1 MKHLFSVVFFCVAL
15 FSFASTQGIAR
26 EADVS
31 TPTPDLAYGAY
42 QRGDFKAAM
51 AEAKKRLQTNPKD
64 PAALGLIGQLY
75 MEGAGVSR
83 DAKAAMDWFRRAAD
97 VGNGESA
104 YIYGAA
110 LLQGLNVAKDRVRA
124 NFYLQ
129 KAAAQNHGAA
139 LHLLGEMELEN
150 DGRPSDFVKALD
162 YFKRADA
169 LGEADASYALGV
181 LYKTGKGVEKDLSQ
195 AAIYFKR
202 AADLDLPAAMVEYAI
217 MLFNGAVAPRDQA
230 AAMTLLRRAAVRD
243 NSVAQNRLAHIYAQG
258 LGVPTDLPEARYW
271 RDKARSGGLTDASLD
286 FLSNIPAKKMTEEKS
301 GPLLVQP
308 KATMPTQQN
317 PASSRPDL
325 FSAPIKQ

>member
-104 YIYGAA
+104 YIYGA
-110 LLQGLNVAKDRVRA
+110 
-124 NFYLQ
+124 
-129 KAAAQNHGAA
+129 
-139 LHLLGEMELEN
+139 
-150 DGRPSDFVKALD
+150 P
-162 YFKRADA
+162 
-169 LGEADASYALGV
+169 
-181 LYKTGKGVEKDLSQ
+181 
-195 AAIYFKR
+195 
-202 AADLDLPAAMVEYAI
+202 
-217 MLFNGAVAPRDQA
+217 
-230 AAMTLLRRAAVRD
+230 
-243 NSVAQNRLAHIYAQG
+243 
-258 LGVPTDLPEARYW
+258 
-271 RDKARSGGLTDASLD
+271 
-286 FLSNIPAKKMTEEKS
+286 
-301 GPLLVQP
+301 
-308 KATMPTQQN
+308 
-317 PASSRPDL
+317 
-325 FSAPIKQ
+325 